1 MSNDDRN
8 EKPHQLIASVQAY
21 GRYNS
26 IMWSAKC
33 PYPGEARDC
42 GVIEECSGTE
52 EDIAK
57 WGCRLYPQEPKFP
70 EGYNRVDGNLPED
83 FVQAFAAW
91 EGDVEE
97 WKDEHIYYG
106 DGYGHRAEEC
116 WFTHI
121 LAEGDVEPETILHG
135 IPDGTLIVSPLLVSV
150 HYDGSFDETEPNF
163 TLWKKEDL
171 HGDPS

>member
-1 MSNDDRN
+1 MSTESDRN

-26 IMWSAKC
+26 VQWSVKC

-52 EDIAK
+52 KDVAK
-57 WGCRLYPQEPKFP
+57 WGCRPYPVEPKLP
-70 EGYNRVDGNLPED
+70 EGYKFDNELPED
-83 FVQAFAAW
+83 YRQAFLAW
-91 EGDVEE
+91 EEDVEE

-116 WFTHI
+116 WFTHV
-121 LAEGDVEPETILHG
+121 LTEGDVEPETILHG

-150 HYDGSFDETEPNF
+150 YYDGSFDETEPNF
-163 TLWKKEDL
+163 TLWKEPDD
-171 HGDPS
+171 DPS